1 MNPAISVGKIIG
13 IVAGLLGAVL
23 IIALFMYNSGQKTD
37 TQHLGDG
44 KPWNANM
51 VMGDVAAPNR
61 MIDYTDYFCSYC
73 GDVQRAAGEEFKKDF
88 IDTKKLAFENRI
100 VTILS
105 EKSPNT
111 EQGAEAA
118 YCAADQKKY
127 WEYTHHIMPRLKAD
141 YFDKGIGVNTVPV
154 PVPIEKLPIEYFL
167 VSARAVELD
176 IQKFESCVTNETHKS
191 EIAESTR
198 RAIELGVT
206 GLPYLVVNGHQS
218 SGFAGGYDGLKAILE
233 AGGV

>member
-1 MNPAISVGKIIG
+1 MTIILSLVG
-13 IVAGLLGAVL
+13 VVFL
-23 IIALFMYNSGQKTD
+23 IALFMYNSGQKVD
-37 TQHLGDG
+37 MQHLGDG

-51 VMGDVAAPNR
+51 VMGDIGAPNR
-61 MIDYTDYFCSYC
+61 MIDYMDYFCSYC
-73 GDVQRAAGEEFKKDF
+73 GEVAKAAGTDQFKKDY

-100 VTILS
+100 VTILK

-118 YCAADQKKY
+118 YCAADQHKY
-127 WEYTHHIMPRLKAD
+127 WQYTHHIMPRIKAD

-176 IQKFESCVTNETHKS
+176 VGKFQSCVEDQTHRD

-198 RAIELGVT
+198 RALELGVN
-206 GLPYLVVNGHQS
+206 GLPYLVVNGRHS